1 MIIKIVL
8 ILAVLGVLAYSVRG
22 RGGVRMQAGKRIGLL
37 AFAAVNVIAVLRPEE
52 VSAVAQQLGVGRGTD
67 LVLYLLVIAFLFG
80 MLSYYL
86 RFKVVDRRF
95 TELARLL
102 AIREAEIVN
111 RERGVLRDP
120 AADVATGPSTQASAT
135 G

>member
-1 MIIKIVL
+1 MIIKVVL
-8 ILAVLGVLAYSVRG
+8 ILAVVGILVFSVRG
-22 RGGVRMQAGKRIGLL
+22 RGGVRMQAGKRLGLL
-37 AFAAVNVIAVLRPEE
+37 LFAAANVVAVLRPDE
-52 VSAVAQQLGVGRGTD
+52 VSAVAQRLGVGRGTD

-111 RERGVLRDP
+111 RERGVLRDTP
-120 AADVATGPSTQASAT
+120 ADVATGPSTQASAS
-135 G
+135 